1 MTQLNFSAETI
12 KYKLRLAGWTLSG
25 LASHLKVGQ
34 GTISNVIAGRRKSQ
48 RIQTFL
54 AEQLDTTPE
63 QLFSL
68 NSEQIKKET
77 VQ

>member
-1 MTQLNFSAETI
+1 MTELNFSVETI
-12 KYKLRLAGWTLSG
+12 KYKLRLAGWTLSD
-25 LASHLKVGQ
+25 LASHLNVKQ

-54 AEQLDTTPE
+54 AEQLQTTPE
-63 QLFSL
+63 LLFSS